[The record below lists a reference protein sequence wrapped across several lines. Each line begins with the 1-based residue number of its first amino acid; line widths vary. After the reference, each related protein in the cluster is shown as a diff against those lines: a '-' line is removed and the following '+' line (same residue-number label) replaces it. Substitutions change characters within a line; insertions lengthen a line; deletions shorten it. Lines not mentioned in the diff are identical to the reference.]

1 MNWYY
6 TFCEYMGA
14 KNKIWSIKNNLN
26 PKCEK
31 QAASNV
37 FNFSHDWAPLFFK
50 I

>member
-1 MNWYY
+1 MR
-6 TFCEYMGA
+6 A
-14 KNKIWSIKNNLN
+14 KNKIGNLKNNFN

-31 QAASNV
+31 EASNV